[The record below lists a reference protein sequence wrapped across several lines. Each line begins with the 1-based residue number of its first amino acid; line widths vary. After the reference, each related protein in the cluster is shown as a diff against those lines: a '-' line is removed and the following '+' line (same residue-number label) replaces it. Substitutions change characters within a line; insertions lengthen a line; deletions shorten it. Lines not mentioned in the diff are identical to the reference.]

1 MKTRFL
7 IVLLAIAGLAAAQPA
22 LPKGVTKVT
31 SVEGITEYRLA
42 NGLRLLVFPDVS
54 KPTITVN
61 MTYLVGSRHEGAGE
75 GGMAHLLE
83 HMVFKGSPKHTNIPQ
98 ELTEH
103 GASPNGSTT
112 QDRTN
117 YYETF
122 QATDENLKWALDLES
137 DRMVNSFIRKA
148 DLDKEFTVVRNEF
161 ESTENNPMGVLSKH
175 VMAAAYTTH
184 SYGRPVIGNRADV
197 ERVPIENLQVFYR
210 KYYQPDN
217 AVLTVSGKIDEAKI
231 VALVSEYFGSI
242 PRPTRVLTP
251 TYTTEPTQVGERLT
265 VVRRVGDYQ
274 ALMVLFHTPDGGHPD
289 QPVLD
294 VLSGILT
301 EAPSGRLYKALVD
314 NKKATQVF
322 ASARQ
327 MNEPGMMM
335 IGAVVNKAD
344 SLDAARQALLDTLEG
359 VIKEP
364 PSAEEVERAKNRII
378 KQTDMALSN
387 SSMIGLVISEV
398 MAIGDWR
405 LLFLDRDRLKKVTP
419 ADVQRVA
426 KAYLKS
432 SNRTI
437 GQFIPEAT
445 PDRTEIPARTDLA
458 ATLKDYKGEVALAS
472 GEAFD
477 PSPRNID
484 SRTERYSLP
493 AGAKVALLP
502 KTTRGNTVQA
512 VIHLHFGTLNT
523 LKGQAGPASMAG
535 SLLMR
540 GTTKKNRQQIQDLI
554 DQLKVRLNAFGSA
567 TGANVSIETTRDNLP
582 AVLRLAAEILKEPA
596 FPETELEQL
605 RKQQITGM
613 EAGRAEPQQQAGTR
627 LGQVMFPFAAE
638 DPRAVLSV
646 DAMIDRY
653 KAIKLDQVQSF
664 HKKFYG
670 ASHAEIAIVGD
681 FDPAAVKK
689 VLAEEFGNWK
699 SPSPYEMLKT
709 GYARVTPV
717 NETLQTPDKA
727 NAVFLAGMRLN
738 LTDDHADYPALS
750 FGNFLLGG
758 GFLNSRLATRI
769 RVRDGLSY
777 GVSSGLSARRGDSSS
792 VFQTFAIAAPQN
804 VAKVETAFFEE
815 VNKALK
821 EGFTAKEVE
830 AGHAG
835 WIQSRQVG
843 RSSDSS
849 LAQQLAGHDFDDRT
863 MAWDEEFE
871 KKVMALTPE
880 VIAAAMNKHLR
891 PDDISIVKAGDFK
904 K

>member
-7 IVLLAIAGLAAAQPA
+7 IALLAIAGLAAAQPA

-103 GASPNGSTT
+103 GASPNGSTS

-161 ESTENNPMGVLSKH
+161 ESSENNPMGVLNKH

-217 AVLTVSGKIDEAKI
+217 AILTVSGKVDEAKI

-344 SLDAARQALLDTLEG
+344 SLDAARQVLLDTLEG

-364 PSAEEVERAKNRII
+364 PSAEEVERAKNRMI
-378 KQTDMALSN
+378 KQTEMALSN

-398 MAIGDWR
+398 LAVGDWR
-405 LLFLDRDRLKKVTP
+405 LLFLDRDRIKKITP

-426 KAYLKS
+426 KTYLKS

-437 GQFIPEAT
+437 GQFFPEAT

-458 ATLKDYKGEVALAS
+458 AVLKDYKGQTALAS

-512 VIHLHFGTLNT
+512 VIRLHFGTQDS
-523 LKGQAGPASMAG
+523 LKGQAGPAGMAG

-554 DQLKVRLNAFGSA
+554 DQLKVRLNAGGSA

-670 ASHAEIAIVGD
+670 ASNAEIAIVGD

-699 SPSPYEMLKT
+699 SPSPYAMLKT

-777 GVSSGLSARRGDSSS
+777 GVSSGLSARRGDNSS

-821 EGFTAKEVE
+821 EGFTIKEVE

-849 LAQQLAGHDFDDRT
+849 LAQQLAGHDFDGRT
-863 MAWDEEFE
+863 MAFDEEFE

-880 VIAAAMNKHLR
+880 LIAAAMNKHLR